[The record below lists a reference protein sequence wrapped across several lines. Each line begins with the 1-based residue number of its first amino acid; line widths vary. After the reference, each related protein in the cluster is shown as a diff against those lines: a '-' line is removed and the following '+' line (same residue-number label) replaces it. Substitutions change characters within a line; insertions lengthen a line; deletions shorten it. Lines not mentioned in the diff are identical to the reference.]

1 MTSESQ
7 IVRTLGNL
15 YVQRCADQGHESGVE
30 VDRVVISHGQ
40 IHTEQSLR
48 GSQSGSKNIE
58 EKVGCMWNLQVK
70 RGKGSELVAGKESG
84 EKGRGGGFGS

>member
-1 MTSESQ
+1 MTSQ
-7 IVRTLGNL
+7 NVCTLGNL

-30 VDRVVISHGQ
+30 VDCVVISHGQ

-70 RGKGSELVAGKESG
+70 RGKGSELLAGKESG
-84 EKGRGGGFGS
+84 EKGRGGGF